1 MSILSPC
8 HIICTSLQSLLMG
21 QITLTCGTVMTQHII
36 LDAEWDNTLQNLAD
50 LGQNIIRKKKQKYVY
65 KNKNTTK
72 QVKSTKSGYTRGI

>member
-1 MSILSPC
+1 
-8 HIICTSLQSLLMG
+8 
-21 QITLTCGTVMTQHII
+21 MTQHII